1 MPNQLA
7 NETSPY
13 LQQHADN
20 PVDWYPWGAEAFARA
35 FGFEVAARTGSELR
49 LRGTD
54 PGSPCALVRPGAGSR
69 FTAMAFAAADPRDVH
84 RLAQHTGAAVRP
96 LPDSLGGIA
105 VAVFPILV
113 PIYLLFSQK
122 RIYGDGWPMTLL
134 RFAIIALLYFAL
146 AVLAVAAAFAM
157 ALLLEG

>member
-1 MPNQLA
+1 MMM
-7 NETSPY
+7 
-13 LQQHADN
+13 DKRMR
-20 PVDWYPWGAEAFARA
+20 EAA
-35 FGFEVAARTGSELR
+35 S
-49 LRGTD
+49 LRGNRWQSAFVAVAMGMVAM
-54 PGSPCALVRPGAGSR
+54 PAFSPV
-69 FTAMAFAAADPRDVH
+69 
-84 RLAQHTGAAVRP
+84 
-96 LPDSLGGIA
+96 IA